1 MEQTVV
7 LFTKMR
13 KSGVEKGIFI
23 SITPVL
29 LLKAKHEMGVG

>member
-1 MEQTVV
+1 VV

-13 KSGVEKGIFI
+13 KSWVKKGILI

-29 LLKAKHEMGVG
+29 RLKAKHEMGVG